1 MTLDKI
7 ASIIYSDL
15 YGGTTGFNANP
26 AISMEMIEDECVEK
40 RQVVIKELFAK
51 DLLKPGDLAVT
62 LNCVNVDCQNM
73 IKCDSCTAEPLAK
86 KMQSHFEIPQLL
98 TEVGDDAIIYI
109 GSADGVHPFKV
120 YYSMEG
126 MKSNQYRR
134 RGSQEAFVYVDRV
147 PNAKQMCDCWIFNA
161 PFVKQIKVTAVFKD
175 LRQLEQY
182 TCCRDFEYL
191 DFGIIS
197 DEVKNRVKQDKFTF
211 YRQNP
216 HQPHLTDS
224 IAR

>member
-1 MTLDKI
+1 MTLEKI

-15 YGGTTGFNANP
+15 YSGPAGFNANP
-26 AISMEMIEDECVEK
+26 TISMEMIEDECVEK

-62 LNCVNVDCQNM
+62 LNCVDVDCQNM
-73 IKCDSCTAEPLAK
+73 IKCDSCYKEPLAK
-86 KMQSHFEIPQLL
+86 KIQSHFEIPQLL

-109 GSADGVHPFKV
+109 GSADGMYPFKV
-120 YYSMEG
+120 YYSMDG
-126 MKSNQYRR
+126 TKSNQYRR

-147 PNAKQMCDCWIFNA
+147 PNSNQMCDCWIFNA
-161 PFVKQIKVTAVFKD
+161 PLVKQIKVTAVFKD

-182 TCCRDFEYL
+182 TCCQDFDYL

-197 DEVKNRVKQDKFTF
+197 DEVKNRVKQDKFAF
-211 YRQNP
+211 YRQNLSK
-216 HQPHLTDS
+216 PHLTDT